1 MIYYQLSG
9 CELHDGL
16 EDYLPEQE
24 GLTYFFYVKFTKE
37 QPVQKLKLI
46 FIDLL
51 NAEYAKLDLW
61 NCDPDRI
68 RFHNIVKSSSPMEEI
83 DLDDT

>member
-9 CELHDGL
+9 CELHDGA

-24 GLTYFFYVKFTKE
+24 GLTYFFYVKFTNE
-37 QPVQKLKLI
+37 QPVEKLKLI

-51 NAEYAKLDLW
+51 NAEYARLDLW
-61 NCDPDRI
+61 NCDPNRI
-68 RFHNIVKSSSPMEEI
+68 MFHRIVKSNSPMEEI
-83 DLDDT
+83 KIDDD

>member
-9 CELHDGL
+9 CELHDGP

-46 FIDLL
+46 FIDLI
-51 NAEYAKLDLW
+51 NAEYDKIGHS
-61 NCDPDRI
+61 NCNPEKIEFRT
-68 RFHNIVKSSSPMEEI
+68 IVKSNSPMMEVAQ
-83 DLDDT
+83 

>member
-9 CELHDGL
+9 CELHDGP

-37 QPVQKLKLI
+37 QPVQ
-46 FIDLL
+46 
-51 NAEYAKLDLW
+51 
-61 NCDPDRI
+61 
-68 RFHNIVKSSSPMEEI
+68 
-83 DLDDT
+83 